1 MGAPEPLLLR
11 RQSVKQRASQLI
23 RQSSHEEDLEEDDL
37 EDDLEEGEVALEG
50 LEGHHHHLEG
60 QASPAG
66 LHYAQASPS
75 SLDFHSDAADSVGAG
90 AWPGGPPLRART
102 KWRAWSRETV
112 SPR

>member
-23 RQSSHEEDLEEDDL
+23 RQSSHEED
-37 EDDLEEGEVALEG
+37 DLEEGEVALEG

-60 QASPAG
+60 QAGHAG

-90 AWPGGPPLRART
+90 AWPGGPPAP
-102 KWRAWSRETV
+102 A
-112 SPR
+112 PRPAG